1 MTTSTTT
8 MAREIAEQP
17 EALARTL
24 EALRPLRPALHHLS
38 AERRSVLFVARGSSD
53 NAAVYG
59 RYLLEIHAGR
69 PAALAAPSVATH
81 YGVRLDLS
89 DAVVV
94 AVSQSG
100 ETEEIVETQAWARRC
115 GAATVAVTN
124 GADSS
129 LARQADIALVT
140 LAGLE
145 RAVPATKSYTTQLA
159 AVAVLATA
167 LAPDPLRLDAALD
180 RVPAEVE
187 RLIAERAGVDDAVET
202 LTGARETLVSGR
214 GLAFGT
220 ALEIALKLEETC
232 LRPVRGLSYADL
244 RHGPIAVVDQD
255 LVPVLVA
262 ASDGP
267 MLGGMTELA
276 GDLRGRGARATV
288 GIGGDNGFADAC
300 DVAVAG
306 PRLPEAVAPLAL
318 VVPGQLVVESLAR
331 RLGLDPDAPR
341 GLKKVTQT
349 DPTADP
355 AADSSASTP
364 TPHRPTNG
372 GTA

>member
-1 MTTSTTT
+1 MTTTTT
-8 MAREIAEQP
+8 MALEIAEQP
-17 EALARTL
+17 QALARTL
-24 EALRPLRPALHHLS
+24 DALRPLRPALHHLS
-38 AERRSVLFVARGSSD
+38 AERRGVLFVARGSSD

-59 RYLLEIHAGR
+59 RYLLEVHAGR

-81 YGVRLDLS
+81 YGARLDLS
-89 DAVVV
+89 DTVVV

-100 ETEEIVETQAWARRC
+100 ETAEIVETQAWARRC

-124 GADSS
+124 GADSA
-129 LARQADIALVT
+129 LARDADVALVT
-140 LAGLE
+140 LAGPE

-159 AVAVLATA
+159 AVAVLASA
-167 LAPDPLRLDAALD
+167 LAPDPTRLDADLD

-187 RLIAERAGVDDAVET
+187 RLIAERDGVDDAVAT

-214 GLAFGT
+214 GLVYGT
-220 ALEIALKLEETC
+220 ALEVALKLEETC

-255 LVPVLVA
+255 LVAVLVA
-262 ASDGP
+262 AADGP

-276 GDLRGRGARATV
+276 RDLRSRGAKATV
-288 GIGGDNGFADAC
+288 GIGGDAGFASAC
-300 DVAVAG
+300 DIAVAG
-306 PRLPEAVAPLAL
+306 PQLPEAVAPLAL

-341 GLKKVTQT
+341 GLKKVTRT
-349 DPTADP
+349 DPHAQ
-355 AADSSASTP
+355 P
-364 TPHRPTNG
+364 THPNTG

>member
-59 RYLLEIHAGR
+59 RYLLEVYAGR

-81 YGVRLDLS
+81 YGARLDLS

-124 GADSS
+124 GAASS

-140 LAGLE
+140 LAGPE

-167 LAPDPLRLDAALD
+167 LAPDPLRLDADLD

-220 ALEIALKLEETC
+220 ALEVALKLEETC

-255 LVPVLVA
+255 LVAVLVA
-262 ASDGP
+262 AADGP

-288 GIGGDNGFADAC
+288 GIGGDSGFTAAC

-306 PRLPEAVAPLAL
+306 PRLPEVVAPLAL

-355 AADSSASTP
+355 AADPSAP
-364 TPHRPTNG
+364 TPHPTTG